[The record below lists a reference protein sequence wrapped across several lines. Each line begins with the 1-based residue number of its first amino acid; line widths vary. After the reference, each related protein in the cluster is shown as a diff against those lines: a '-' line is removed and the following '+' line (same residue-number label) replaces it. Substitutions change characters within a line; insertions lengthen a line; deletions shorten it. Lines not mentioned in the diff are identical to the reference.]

1 MCATYYIYSL
11 NYITINPHTHDSCDM
26 RPYSTK
32 TEELQLIGKLSNI
45 HSKKNWQLPH
55 LEMLILNTFG
65 FWKSERVKID
75 LSRCLIV
82 LVNALMDRSNCL
94 GACNRWYS
102 SRPQTIVVPPV
113 GNGCPN
119 GWDNH
124 SQRVG
129 RCVFHI
135 FLPCLYVSQRNH
147 HSGCIH
153 YLHRCIHYFSCSLSA
168 CYVLV
173 YAVYAIF
180 KIKFYLFILSTA
192 MAACSLGKYS

>member
-1 MCATYYIYSL
+1 MSWCA
-11 NYITINPHTHDSCDM
+11 CD
-26 RPYSTK
+26 
-32 TEELQLIGKLSNI
+32 
-45 HSKKNWQLPH
+45 
-55 LEMLILNTFG
+55 
-65 FWKSERVKID
+65 
-75 LSRCLIV
+75 
-82 LVNALMDRSNCL
+82 
-94 GACNRWYS
+94 RWYS

-153 YLHRCIHYFSCSLSA
+153 YLHRFIHYFSCSLPA

-180 KIKFYLFILSTA
+180 KNKIFKYAFSCMIFSETSKFITPRRNISYTPVWLFYILN
-192 MAACSLGKYS
+192 LP